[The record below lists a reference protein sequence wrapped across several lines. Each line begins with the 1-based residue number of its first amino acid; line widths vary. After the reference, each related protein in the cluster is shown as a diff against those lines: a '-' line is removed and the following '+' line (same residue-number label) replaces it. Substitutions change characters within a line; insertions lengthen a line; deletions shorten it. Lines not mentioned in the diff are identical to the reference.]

1 MSPAPLRR
9 SARRLV
15 LVSLLLGAFD
25 GPSEAAPPD
34 PAPLPPVIEAPEV
47 TVTATRTEQS
57 VLDVPGNVTVID
69 RKAIDESGVQTVPDL
84 LRREA
89 GIYVTNVT
97 TDPGTFNVE
106 ARGFSNGGGNG
117 CNTLVL
123 VDGKRINEPDTSCPD
138 WSFVSLD
145 EVERIEVIRGP
156 VSAMYGDN
164 GVGGV
169 IHIITR
175 QGRAEPGVRAI
186 ARGRSGSYD
195 TYGGSLLLEGAEGPF
210 SATAFVDDDHTD
222 AYRHR
227 AEFKR
232 QKGDLALRYELGSLA
247 TLELGGGYA
256 SVNRQQPGDLTQD
269 EWDQNPRQA
278 EPGTGDNFDVERQR
292 FVDARLEVKPAE
304 GVTITLLPSYQSTSQ
319 QTLLEDPTFDFSN
332 DLDMSVWGVPTQVA
346 WNHTLLGLGNQLLVG
361 ADLLREKVNADSL
374 LNSPVF
380 GSSSSA
386 SHTRRTIF
394 GVFVNDELWLHENVL
409 VSLGVRRDH
418 SDAKGRNEI
427 ETSCP
432 DGKCDFHETH
442 SVWSPRAALTW
453 RVTEPA
459 SLYASYA
466 RGFRFPNV
474 AETFGFF
481 GFTPGLDPEK
491 SENYEIGAKLRRPGL
506 TANVA
511 LYHMNV
517 HDEIFFDPVLAVNSN
532 IDRVRHRGVEVSGSW
547 QPIAW
552 LELRGSYTYDDV
564 EIESDSALE
573 GSTMP
578 ITPKH
583 RGDVAA
589 TVFLPYGFEIGG
601 NAYYVGSRLLAN
613 DVPNTNEKKLGSY
626 ATYDLRLGW
635 SHELWP
641 GLRLGLDLTGYN
653 LTDRNYAEF
662 GGVSLALFGP
672 QEVGFF
678 PSPERHYV
686 AAIRLEVRR

>member
-1 MSPAPLRR
+1 MSSAPL
-9 SARRLV
+9 LF
-15 LVSLLLGAFD
+15 LVSLLLVAID
-25 GPSEAAPPD
+25 RPVAAAPPD
-34 PAPLPPVIEAPEV
+34 PAPPAPPLIEAPEI
-47 TVTATRTEQS
+47 TISATRTEQS

-69 RKAIDESGVQTVPDL
+69 RATIDQSGVQTVPDL

-89 GIYVTNVT
+89 GLYVTNT
-97 TDPGTFNVE
+97 TTNPGSFNVE

-123 VDGKRINEPDTSCPD
+123 VDGKRMNEPDTSCPD

-156 VSAMYGDN
+156 VSAIYGDN

-186 ARGRSGSYD
+186 ARGRSGTYD

-210 SATAFVDDDHTD
+210 SATAFLDDDHTD

-247 TLELGGGYA
+247 NIELGGGYA
-256 SVNRQQPGDLTQD
+256 SVNRQQPGDLTQE

-292 FVDARLEVKPAE
+292 FVDARLELKPVE
-304 GVTITLLPSYQSTSQ
+304 GVVVTLLPSYQSTSQ
-319 QTLLEDPTFDFSN
+319 QTLLDDPSFDFSN
-332 DLDMSVWGVPTQVA
+332 ELDMSVWGVPTQVA
-346 WNHTLLGLGNQLLVG
+346 WNHTLFGLGNQLLVG
-361 ADLLREKVNADSL
+361 ADLLRERVNANSLFDSA
-374 LNSPVF
+374 F
-380 GSSSSA
+380 GSSPSA

-394 GVFVNDELWLHENVL
+394 GVFVNDELWLREDL
-409 VSLGVRRDH
+409 LLSLGVRRDH
-418 SDAKGRNEI
+418 SDAKAKDEI
-427 ETSCP
+427 ART
-432 DGKCDFHETH
+432 DFHETH

-453 RVTEPA
+453 RVTKAA

-481 GFTPGLDPEK
+481 GFTPGLAPEK

-506 TANVA
+506 EANLA

-517 HDEIFFDPVLAVNSN
+517 HDEIFFDPTVPPFGQNENV
-532 IDRVRHRGVEVSGSW
+532 DRVRHRGVEVSGSW
-547 QPIAW
+547 RPFAW
-552 LELRGSYTYDDV
+552 LELRGSYTYDEV
-564 EIESDSALE
+564 EIEFDSLSSSLD

-589 TVFLPYGFEIGG
+589 TAFLPYGFEVSM
-601 NAYYVGSRLLAN
+601 NAYYVGSRILAN
-613 DVPNTNEKKLGSY
+613 DLPNTNEKKLGSF
-626 ATYDLRLGW
+626 ATYDVRIGW
-635 SHELWP
+635 SHDLSP
-641 GLRLGLDLTGYN
+641 QLRLGLDLTGYN

-662 GGVSLALFGP
+662 GGVSTFPPNEIGY
-672 QEVGFF
+672 F